1 MADLEAWEVRTG
13 RAHIDYFE
21 EFLARMDEARGAV
34 AAVLGTDVDAVALNH
49 STTDGMNQAIGT
61 IDWRA
66 ATAPCRPDSST
77 PAGSDR
83 CTHCAPALAS
93 TSSSSTSAPAA
104 DEASILAAFDVAITP
119 GTRLVEVAHV
129 SPLTGAVMPVAA
141 IAELAHAR
149 GALFVVDGAQA
160 AGAMPVD
167 VHACGADFYA
177 IPAHKV
183 AARPGGMGALAV
195 APNVV
200 DRHYPAAA
208 GAFSFES
215 FDPRG
220 RVNFW
225 PDARRFDS
233 GGYHRPSVVGMGRS
247 IGWLSMYV
255 GLDWIHRR
263 GAALA
268 RVASDRL
275 ARIPGVEVITPPD
288 RMATLVTFRIGG
300 WPASTAL
307 DELGAASSRSRGR
320 STTSTRCASASGSGR
335 RKRSWSASRRQSSC
349 SPRTRRRR
357 SRRGDP
363 DDPRAGRMSAPPVRR
378 RSWAEVRWRQFR
390 NAPRPVVRAVA
401 SSLAVAIVLA
411 AGYVLYDLALSRGA
425 ALPGGDLRVLAVTV
439 YVVLVLLIGS
449 LVTWLIV
456 PLPSGSS
463 STRRRTAWS
472 AALGFFAAVPIAYLV
487 MVAAVQIVR
496 PLFG

>member
-1 MADLEAWEVRTG
+1 MPDDEKLAAVRAALPAVEAGIYLNAGSVGPLPAETAKAMADLEAWEVRTG
-13 RAHIDYFE
+13 RGHIDYFE

-66 ATAPCRPDSST
+66 GDRAVST
-77 PAGSDR
+77 RLEHAGGIGPL
-83 CTHCAPALAS
+83 HALRARLGVDLELVDV
-93 TSSSSTSAPAA
+93 APAA
-104 DEASILAAFDVAITP
+104 DEGAILAAFDVAITP

-160 AGAMPVD
+160 AGAMPIEI
-167 VHACGADFYA
+167 HASGADFYA
-177 IPAHKV
+177 IPAHKWLLG
-183 AARPGGMGALAV
+183 PEGMGALAV

-220 RVNFW
+220 PVTFW

-268 RVASDRL
+268 RAASDRL
-275 ARIPGVEVITPPD
+275 ARIRGVEVITPRD

-307 DELGAASSRSRGR
+307 DELGARVFAI
-320 STTSTRCASASGSGR
+320 A
-335 RKRSWSASRRQSSC
+335 
-349 SPRTRRRR
+349 RTIDHLDALRI
-357 SRRGDP
+357 SVGF
-363 DDPRAGRMSAPPVRR
+363 
-378 RSWAEVRWRQFR
+378 WATEAELERF
-390 NAPRPVVRAVA
+390 AEAVE
-401 SSLAVAIVLA
+401 LLA
-411 AGYVLYDLALSRGA
+411 AHTPETIPA
-425 ALPGGDLRVLAVTV
+425 
-439 YVVLVLLIGS
+439 
-449 LVTWLIV
+449 
-456 PLPSGSS
+456 
-463 STRRRTAWS
+463 RRTLTI
-472 AALGFFAAVPIAYLV
+472 LGQDA
-487 MVAAVQIVR
+487 
-496 PLFG
+496 